1 MVALVDVNNFYVS
14 CERVFCPTLR
24 GVPVVVLSNNDGCV
38 VARSDEAKALQIGMG
53 QPVFEIR
60 DLIRQN
66 GVQVFSSNYAL
77 YGDMSARVMNTLRQF
92 APAVEVYSV
101 DEAFLDW
108 GGMERFDPAAHA
120 RSIRQTVW
128 RWVGVPVSVGVAPTK
143 VLAKVANRLAKRD
156 KQGEGF
162 RVLAGDWSAELRAV
176 EVGDVWGIGS
186 RYATFLQRHGVKT
199 AFDLVQANPA
209 WVRQHLTVTG
219 LRIQKE
225 LQGFPCIDLET
236 DVPAKKNVGTTR
248 TFRDPL
254 TTKAELG
261 EALADFAARCGEK
274 LRQQKSSAAI
284 LTAYIQTNHIA
295 PHEPQYSRA
304 FTVTFTTATDST
316 LILIKAAKFALGK
329 IFREGFRYKRAGV
342 LLGGLV
348 NQDAGGQ
355 TSLFNTIDHAK
366 HERLMSALDALNVRY
381 GRNTVRSAA
390 QTIGGSAR
398 LTQQNRLSP
407 CYTTRWKDALKVDV
421 GFRSDWWMPAGI
433 GSEGKG
439 KNGIK
444 RP

>member
-14 CERVFCPTLR
+14 CERVFCPALR

-60 DLIRQN
+60 DLIRKN

-92 APAVEVYSV
+92 APAMEVYSV
-101 DEAFLDW
+101 DESFLDF
-108 GGMERFDPAAHA
+108 GGMERFDLAAHA
-120 RSIRQTVW
+120 RKIRQTVW

-143 VLAKVANRLAKRD
+143 VLAKIANRLAKKD

-162 RVLAGDWSAELRAV
+162 RVLSGCWDTELRAV
-176 EVGDVWGIGS
+176 EVGDVWGIGGQ
-186 RYATFLQRHGVKT
+186 YAAFLQRNGINT
-199 AFDLVQANPA
+199 AYDFAQANDA
-209 WVRQHLTVTG
+209 WVRKHLTVVG
-219 LRIQKE
+219 LRIKRE

-236 DVPAKKNVGTTR
+236 DAPPKKNVGTTR
-248 TFRDPL
+248 TFKEPL

-274 LRQQKSSAAI
+274 LRRQHSSAAI
-284 LTAYIQTNHIA
+284 LTAYVETNHIA
-295 PHEPQYSRA
+295 QNEPQYSRS
-304 FTVTFTTATDST
+304 FTVTLTTPTNST
-316 LILIKAAKFALGK
+316 LLLVRAAKFALDK

-348 NQDAGGQ
+348 NQSAGQ
-355 TSLFNTIDHAK
+355 MSLFSTVDHAK
-366 HERLMSALDALNVRY
+366 HERLMSALDTLNTRF
-381 GRNTVRSAA
+381 GRNTVRTAA

-407 CYTTRWKDALKVDV
+407 CYTTKWRDALRVDV
-421 GFRSDWWMPAGI
+421 GFKSDLWIPGR
-433 GSEGKG
+433 G
-439 KNGIK
+439 
-444 RP
+444 